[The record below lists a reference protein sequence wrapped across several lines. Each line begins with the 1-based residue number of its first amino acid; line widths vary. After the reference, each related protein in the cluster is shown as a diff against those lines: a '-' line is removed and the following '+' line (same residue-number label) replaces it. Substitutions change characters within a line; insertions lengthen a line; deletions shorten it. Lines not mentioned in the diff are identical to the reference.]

1 MATENR
7 KSNSGTKGNDSPER
21 KGTGKNPSPESSAEG
36 RNTGTGT
43 GNNNSGTGAGTGA
56 TEKEKFEKIP
66 GLATVEQAETVP
78 IPKKARKKRTVKKK
92 TAKNDE
98 AFNAEQITALLMT
111 VSAMCST
118 TERGRIFALTEI
130 ECKQL
135 AEPLSKIIANN
146 DSMKSIAEHSDSV
159 ALAMTCFMIFAPKI
173 FVWLQYE
180 KAHRKPKGVEIKTIK
195 GGKENAK
202 KVNGNSGADNTG
214 VTSNSADNGQNVS
227 AVLPSIM

>member
-1 MATENR
+1 MAAENR
-7 KSNSGTKGNDSPER
+7 KSNSGASKNDSPER
-21 KGTGKNPSPESSAEG
+21 KQGTGTNPSPESSTEG
-36 RNTGTGT
+36 RTAGTGTGT
-43 GNNNSGTGAGTGA
+43 GNNNSGTGA
-56 TEKEKFEKIP
+56 TEKEKIS
-66 GLATVEQAETVP
+66 GLATVENETVP
-78 IPKKARKKRTVKKK
+78 TPKKAGKKRTVKKK
-92 TAKNDE
+92 TVKNDE

-111 VSAMCST
+111 VSAICST

-180 KAHRKPKGVEIKTIK
+180 KAHRKPKGLEVKTIK
-195 GGKENAK
+195 GVKENARK
-202 KVNGNSGADNTG
+202 ATGNGGADNTG
-214 VTSNSADNGQNVS
+214 TTIDSADNGQNVS
-227 AVLPSIM
+227 SVLPSIM

>member
-1 MATENR
+1 MAAENR

-21 KGTGKNPSPESSAEG
+21 KGIGTNTSSESPAEG
-36 RNTGTGT
+36 RNTGTGA
-43 GNNNSGTGAGTGA
+43 GNNDSRTGAA
-56 TEKEKFEKIP
+56 EKEKISR
-66 GLATVEQAETVP
+66 LASVEQSETVP
-78 IPKKARKKRTVKKK
+78 VPKKARKKRTVKKK
-92 TAKNDE
+92 SVKNDE

-111 VSAMCST
+111 VSAICST
-118 TERGRIFALTEI
+118 TERGRIFALSEI

-180 KAHRKPKGVEIKTIK
+180 KAHRKPKGLEVKTIK

-202 KVNGNSGADNTG
+202 KANGNSGADNTG
-214 VTSNSADNGQNVS
+214 VTNNSADNGENVS
-227 AVLPSIM
+227 SVLPSIM

>member
-7 KSNSGTKGNDSPER
+7 KSNSGASKNDSPDKG
-21 KGTGKNPSPESSAEG
+21 KGTGTNPSPESSAEG
-36 RNTGTGT
+36 RTAGTGA
-43 GNNNSGTGAGTGA
+43 GDNNSGTGTA
-56 TEKEKFEKIP
+56 EKEKIL
-66 GLATVEQAETVP
+66 GLASVEQSETVP

-92 TAKNDE
+92 TSKNDE

-111 VSAMCST
+111 VSAICST
-118 TERGRIFALTEI
+118 TERGRIFALSEI

-146 DSMKSIAEHSDSV
+146 DSMKTIAEHSDSV

-180 KAHRKPKGVEIKTIK
+180 KAHRKPKGLEVKTIK
-195 GGKENAK
+195 GVKENARK
-202 KVNGNSGADNTG
+202 ATGNSGTDSAGAT
-214 VTSNSADNGQNVS
+214 VNSADHGEDVS
-227 AVLPSIM
+227 SVLPSIM

>member
-7 KSNSGTKGNDSPER
+7 KSNSGASKNDSTER
-21 KGTGKNPSPESSAEG
+21 KQGTGTNPSPESSAEG
-36 RNTGTGT
+36 RTAGTGAGT
-43 GNNNSGTGAGTGA
+43 GNNNSGAGTGT
-56 TEKEKFEKIP
+56 TEKEKIS
-66 GLATVEQAETVP
+66 GLASVEQSETVP
-78 IPKKARKKRTVKKK
+78 VPKKARKKRTVKKK
-92 TAKNDE
+92 TSKNDE

-111 VSAMCST
+111 VSAICST
-118 TERGRIFALTEI
+118 TERGRIFALSEI

-180 KAHRKPKGVEIKTIK
+180 KAHRKPKGLEVKTIK
-195 GGKENAK
+195 GVKENARK
-202 KVNGNSGADNTG
+202 ATGNSGTDSAGAT
-214 VTSNSADNGQNVS
+214 TNSADHGENVS

>member
-7 KSNSGTKGNDSPER
+7 KSNSGTMGNDSTER
-21 KGTGKNPSPESSAEG
+21 KGKGIGTNPSPESSAEG
-36 RNTGTGT
+36 RTGGTGA
-43 GNNNSGTGAGTGA
+43 GNNNSGTGTA
-56 TEKEKFEKIP
+56 EKEKIS
-66 GLATVEQAETVP
+66 GLASVEQSETVP
-78 IPKKARKKRTVKKK
+78 VPKKARKKRTVKKK
-92 TAKNDE
+92 TSKNDE

-111 VSAMCST
+111 VSAICST
-118 TERGRIFALTEI
+118 TERGRIFALSEI

-135 AEPLSKIIANN
+135 AEPLSKIIATN

-173 FVWLQYE
+173 FIWLQYE

-202 KVNGNSGADNTG
+202 KANGNSGADNAG
-214 VTSNSADNGQNVS
+214 VTIDSANNGENVS